1 MKSSAKKG
9 FKFILGINL
18 KRFIILIS
26 QTIVVFCFIA
36 LLNLFGIFLKNKF
49 ALKFDFW
56 PGKVSTLSPQTKN
69 YLRNYDRKI
78 KFLIPEPSYY
88 KYMDP
93 NFGENVFDEILQ
105 DVIASNSNF
114 TFEKVYIRKEKEL
127 ENKLKGV
134 ELVDFN
140 GRPALYDGSIII
152 IDETDI
158 GRNRGVFLC
167 LSNMVNVN
175 VTQFDDELKL
185 RTFGLD
191 NENMP
196 PVRMVKPVSQ
206 EAFLFERSLIGA
218 LAKLSNKNLIRVAA
232 VSGHGENDFA
242 MNQSFFDNI
251 GVKIE
256 KVNLNNAELSPE
268 NQLLFISAPKTDF
281 SKEEI
286 EKLEAFL
293 NGGGKLVYFD
303 GVSQKKLDNL
313 DQFLKVRGIEFS
325 DGFVV
330 NVGGEKP
337 SSLIKIDLNNQN
349 NAYTEK
355 MVERKFPLIL
365 GGCRPVNLN
374 NAQDGWQNFEVCR
387 TPNTCILAT
396 KENVSKMN
404 ELKNGPKSDFI
415 VAGGAQKA
423 LESGKIAKVVAV
435 SSTNFFNGAFT
446 KDDKNMGR
454 ENFNSFAFDDDTGV
468 ARYMSSNSN
477 FIYSLLKETSGQ
489 NVFDYVPAKVVSL
502 SSSMDFGFDGDRKLS
517 KEEVKFKGYSFSIV
531 VLCLPFLF
539 LIMAFVMGLVRRRKK

>member
-88 KYMDP
+88 KYTDP

-114 TFEKVYIRKEKEL
+114 TFEKVYISKENEL

-167 LSNMVNVN
+167 LSNMVNVH

-196 PVRMVKPVSQ
+196 PVRMVKPVFQ

-446 KDDKNMGR
+446 KDDKNRGR
-454 ENFNSFAFDDDTGV
+454 ENFNSFAFDDTDI

-502 SSSMDFGFDGDRKLS
+502 SSSMDLGFDGDRKLS
-517 KEEVKFKGYSFSIV
+517 KEEMKFKSYSFAIV

-539 LIMAFVMGLVRRRKK
+539 LIMALIMGLVRRRKK